1 MTAEE
6 DFDKQC
12 AKDNAQRVQDSMPIP
27 PQVKYGIAL
36 MEMDNGSVVRVPI
49 NPHELNVTYGQ
60 MLRLVMGEM
69 EDIRAEILA
78 MKIKKSVQPQAPLPG
93 SGLLDT

>member
-1 MTAEE
+1 ME
-6 DFDKQC
+6 DGTGKSATPPELQP
-12 AKDNAQRVQDSMPIP
+12 DSMPIP

-36 MEMDNGSVVRVPI
+36 MEMDDGSVVRVPI

-60 MLRLVMGEM
+60 MLRLVMGEV

-78 MKIKKSVQPQAPLPG
+78 MKIRKFVQSPTALPG
-93 SGLLDT
+93 GGLLDTA